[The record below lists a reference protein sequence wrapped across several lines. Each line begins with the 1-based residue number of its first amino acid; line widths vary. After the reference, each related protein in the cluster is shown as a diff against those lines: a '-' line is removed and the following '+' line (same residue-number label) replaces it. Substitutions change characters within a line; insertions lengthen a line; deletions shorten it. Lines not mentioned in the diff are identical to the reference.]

1 MLALTVHDISFR
13 YDAGP
18 PVLRHVAFEVSRAEF
33 LTLVGPNGSG
43 KSTLL
48 RLLDRILLPQEGEI
62 RLGDRP
68 LSGIPRA
75 ELARRIAFVPQDAG
89 MLFPFTVREI
99 VLMGRSPHSRG
110 RLFENDEDRR
120 IADDVMRRMDIAHL
134 AAHPVTALSGGER
147 QRTFIARAL
156 AQQPEILLL
165 DEPNAHLDIAHQ
177 MEVFSVLRALQR
189 AEGLAV
195 VSVSHDLNLA
205 AAYSDRV
212 AMLLCGSIAALGT
225 PAAVLTEERI
235 REVFRTSVIVDL
247 HPVDGT
253 TRISLITAPV
263 HTAGASPATL
273 RPSHN
278 PAVTP

>member
-1 MLALTVHDISFR
+1 MQALTVHDISFR

-18 PVLRHVAFEVSRAEF
+18 PVLRRVSLEVARGEF

-48 RLLDRILLPQEGEI
+48 RLLDRILLPQEGAI
-62 RLGDRP
+62 HLLGRA
-68 LSGIPRA
+68 LGGIPRA

-89 MLFPFTVREI
+89 MLFPFTVQEV

-110 RLFENDEDRR
+110 RLFESPEDRR
-120 IADDVMRRMDIAHL
+120 IAEDVMLRMDIAHL
-134 AAHPVTALSGGER
+134 AGHAVTALSGGER

-156 AQQPEILLL
+156 AQQPDILLL
-165 DEPNAHLDIAHQ
+165 DEPSAHLDIAHQ
-177 MEVFSVLRALQR
+177 MEVFGVLR
-189 AEGLAV
+189 GLRRDTGLTV

-212 AMLLCGSIAALGT
+212 AMLLCGAITAAGT
-225 PAAVLTEERI
+225 PAEVLTEERI
-235 REVFRTSVIVDL
+235 REVFRTAVLVDR

-253 TRISLITAPV
+253 TRVSLITAP
-263 HTAGASPATL
+263 
-273 RPSHN
+273 
-278 PAVTP
+278 AVTPEPPHGHL